1 MDQDAILAELKRIGS
16 LLALLSVDPM
26 VKLLEKLRDKRILLS
41 DERIRMFLFMDGQR
55 TTQEIA
61 SSSGVGERAAQI
73 FIQELEKKQFIKIT
87 RKGRAA
93 IPQIDY
99 AKVIELLYLDK

>member
-1 MDQDAILAELKRIGS
+1 MGDDAILAELRRIGN
-16 LLALLSVDPM
+16 LLALLSMDATA
-26 VKLLEKLRDKRILLS
+26 KLLEKLKEKRILSS
-41 DERIRMFLFMDGQR
+41 DERTRMFLFMDGQR

-61 SSSGVGERAAQI
+61 GSAGTGERAAQI
-73 FIQELEKKQFIKIT
+73 FIQELEKKHFITIT

-99 AKVIELLYLDK
+99 AKVIELLCSDK